1 MRRTREGA
9 SLKALVMR
17 ALPLCRKAEQ
27 QLLPRTGPGR
37 RPVYPEW
44 VMAVLIMV
52 ATAKRRKSKSAQYRL
67 LSHRRADLC
76 RWLGIDEFP
85 VRSTYF
91 TRFRKA
97 HHLFGIA
104 IELLG
109 QEAAKCGI
117 ADARRAAVDK
127 SMLKA
132 LGPRWNKSDRE
143 RNRIPKRLRGVD
155 RDSQWGH
162 SKSRGWVQ
170 GYSYEV
176 VVAAG
181 DQGVVFPLLASAGA
195 ANASEAETFLS
206 KADRLPPSTE
216 FVLADSAY
224 DSEAIVQRVERPA
237 GKRSRTFLCPVIA
250 RGKPPKGQSRPH
262 VASPERKKRQKR
274 MRTRKARKIYAK
286 RSTTVE
292 PFNDWFKAA
301 FEMND
306 KVWHRGLDNNRTQL
320 LAAIFT
326 YQLLVREANHGRRKS
341 LRNGQIRE
349 LLDSL

>member
-9 SLKALVMR
+9 SLKALVTR
-17 ALPLCRKAEQ
+17 AIPLCRKAEQ

-37 RPVYPEW
+37 PPVYPEW

-52 ATAKRRKSKSAQYRL
+52 ATAKKRKSKSAQYRL
-67 LSHRRADLC
+67 LDHRREELC
-76 RWLGIDEFP
+76 RWLEMDEFP

-91 TRFRKA
+91 DRFRKA
-97 HHLFGIA
+97 HYLFEIA
-104 IELLG
+104 IELHG
-109 QEAAKCGI
+109 EEAVKCGL
-117 ADARRAAVDK
+117 ADARLAAGDK
-127 SMLKA
+127 SMIEA

-181 DQGVVFPLLASAGA
+181 DQGLVFPLLASVGA
-195 ANASEAETFLS
+195 ANASEAETFLP
-206 KADRLPPSTE
+206 KADRLPASTE
-216 FVLADSAY
+216 FVLADGAY
-224 DSEAIVQRVERPA
+224 DTAAIAQRVERTA

-250 RGKPPKGQSRPH
+250 RGKPPQGQSRSH
-262 VASPERKKRQKR
+262 VASPERKKRQQR
-274 MRTRKARKIYAK
+274 MRTRTARKIYAK

-292 PFNDWFKAA
+292 PFNDWFKGA

-341 LRNGQIRE
+341 LRNGQIRA
-349 LLDSL
+349 LLDAL